1 MPGKK
6 QPTPMPK
13 KREQKRER
21 RAAAQRGSGQVREGH
36 QRAVQKIRIDK
47 DLGSIKA
54 PAVRALAE
62 QMAIPFTSI
71 PMRVP
76 TTDMPY
82 TSVMKLRSQFTYT
95 HNSAGIVGLDAGDA
109 LYALYGQPGRLLEYG
124 PEIPAANGEYNLT
137 MGASQFW
144 VLENTGIAG
153 NIFSSDEWPL
163 TSCSFVA
170 GTGTPYKGE
179 VQPIGMSKGANF
191 LFLSGRDSVF
201 IAGALGTS
209 TIVGKFLFEVWRW
222 TGRGQEAKLLTTVE
236 VAASGGIPTTGATLI
251 DAGSPPFT
259 TGYYLIKFTGV
270 TVTSGSSTSSI
281 MIQLRT
287 KLAATGAGM
296 VIQVPAPELITDTAL
311 TSAIR
316 RTSASLLITNTSAFN
331 NRQGGVIGARANDV
345 NWGGQ
350 ENVAPLSMTFIESLS
365 NKYSGDASNGCYTFM
380 EFTGHDEIFQE
391 VGCVH
396 AKSITYD
403 LDCPDLVNL
412 VLVNNAS
419 HATAPNSY
427 IVSLDVVLEFQ
438 SQSQRYMKTTP
449 PASLT
454 HGDLI
459 EARRALNIEGQ
470 YHFENPA
477 HLQDVLSLI
486 KRGWNA
492 VRDNAMPVA
501 TYAARLAPTQYR
513 PLIYGAG
520 YAMSRR

>member
-1 MPGKK
+1 
-6 QPTPMPK
+6 
-13 KREQKRER
+13 
-21 RAAAQRGSGQVREGH
+21 
-36 QRAVQKIRIDK
+36 
-47 DLGSIKA
+47 
-54 PAVRALAE
+54 
-62 QMAIPFTSI
+62 
-71 PMRVP
+71 
-76 TTDMPY
+76 
-82 TSVMKLRSQFTYT
+82 
-95 HNSAGIVGLDAGDA
+95 
-109 LYALYGQPGRLLEYG
+109 
-124 PEIPAANGEYNLT
+124 
-137 MGASQFW
+137 
-144 VLENTGIAG
+144 
-153 NIFSSDEWPL
+153 
-163 TSCSFVA
+163 
-170 GTGTPYKGE
+170 
-179 VQPIGMSKGANF
+179 
-191 LFLSGRDSVF
+191 
-201 IAGALGTS
+201 
-209 TIVGKFLFEVWRW
+209 
-222 TGRGQEAKLLTTVE
+222 
-236 VAASGGIPTTGATLI
+236 
-251 DAGSPPFT
+251 
-259 TGYYLIKFTGV
+259 
-270 TVTSGSSTSSI
+270 